1 MPSQQDILQLLSE
14 IRDADGEVS
23 LDVLAARAGW
33 SPFHFHREFRK
44 IVGETPKRY
53 MLRLRLERAAARL
66 ATGTNPVVSIAADA
80 GFSSHEVFTRAFRR
94 QFGITPSAYRREASA
109 GVGAASRARHVALTD
124 ATGPCVGL
132 YHIHVDPPPGEA
144 TPQTDKHAGSASLGQ
159 CLIARPPGG
168 RWRVSMPMLSIERRD
183 LSPAHV
189 LIVRARCAR
198 HELAKTMA
206 ECFGKAFPYAMQSG
220 VPLAGRPFTRYL
232 STGPGLFT
240 IESGCVLGAAAA
252 GAGEIEA
259 ATLPGGAAAVAMH
272 GGSYDTLS
280 ETYAEMERW
289 MEKNGMRPA
298 GAPWE
303 SYITDPAEHPDP
315 SNWRTEISWPLG
327 EL

>member
-1 MPSQQDILQLLSE
+1 MTDGRKKHQVTMRPAGNISREMPSQQDILQLLHE
-14 IRDADGEVS
+14 IRDANSEIS

-33 SPFHFHREFRK
+33 SPFHFHREFRR
-44 IVGETPKRY
+44 IVGETPKQY
-53 MLRLRLERAAARL
+53 ILRLRLERAAARL
-66 ATGTNPVVSIAADA
+66 ATGTDPVVSIAADA
-80 GFSSHEVFTRAFRR
+80 GFASHEVFTRAFRR
-94 QFGITPSAYRREASA
+94 QFGVTPSTYRREAA
-109 GVGAASRARHVALTD
+109 GAAAADRARHVALTD

-132 YHIHVDPPPGEA
+132 YHIHLDSQPRR
-144 TPQTDKHAGSASLGQ
+144 L
-159 CLIARPPGG
+159 
-168 RWRVSMPMLSIERRD
+168 SMPMLSIERRE

-206 ECFGKAFPYAMQSG
+206 QCFGKAFPYAMQSG

-240 IESGCVLGAAAA
+240 IESGCVLATATP

-259 ATLPGGAAAVAMH
+259 ATLPGGPAAVAMH
-272 GGSYDTLS
+272 GGTYDSLS

-315 SNWRTEISWPLG
+315 ANWRTEVCWPLG
-327 EL
+327 ER

>member
-1 MPSQQDILQLLSE
+1 MPSQQDILQLLHE
-14 IRDADGEVS
+14 IRDANTEIS

-66 ATGTNPVVSIAADA
+66 MTGTDPVVSIAADA
-80 GFSSHEVFTRAFRR
+80 GFASHEVFTRAFRR
-94 QFGITPSAYRREASA
+94 QFGVSPSVYRRDAPGGGA
-109 GVGAASRARHVALTD
+109 GARARHVALTD

-132 YHIHVDPPPGEA
+132 YHIHVNLQP
-144 TPQTDKHAGSASLGQ
+144 
-159 CLIARPPGG
+159 R
-168 RWRVSMPMLSIERRD
+168 RVSMPMLSIERRE

-198 HELAKTMA
+198 HELSKTMG
-206 ECFGKAFPYAMQSG
+206 ECFGKAFPFAMQSG

-240 IESGCVLGAAAA
+240 IESGCVLAAATP
-252 GAGEIEA
+252 GAGDIEA
-259 ATLPGGAAAVAMH
+259 ATLPGGPAVVATH
-272 GGSYDTLS
+272 GGSYDTLG

-289 MEKNGMRPA
+289 MEKNGLRPG

-315 SNWRTEISWPLG
+315 ANWRTDIYWPLG
-327 EL
+327 DR

>member
-1 MPSQQDILQLLSE
+1 MPSERDILQLLSAV
-14 IRDADGEVS
+14 RDADGDVS
-23 LDVLAARAGW
+23 LDALAARSGW
-33 SPFHFHREFRK
+33 SPFHFHRTFRNV
-44 IVGETPKRY
+44 VGETPKQY

-66 ATGTNPVVSIAADA
+66 AAGTDPVLSIATES
-80 GFSSHEVFTRAFRR
+80 GFASHEVFTRAFRR
-94 QFGITPSAYRREASA
+94 QFGLTPSAYRREALT
-109 GVGAASRARHVALTD
+109 GVPPATKARHVTLTD
-124 ATGPCVGL
+124 ATAPCVGL
-132 YHIHVDPPPGEA
+132 YHMHVK
-144 TPQTDKHAGSASLGQ
+144 PQP
-159 CLIARPPGG
+159 R
-168 RWRVSMPMLSIERRD
+168 RRSMPMLSIERRE

-198 HELAKTMA
+198 HELSKTMG

-240 IESGCVLGAAAA
+240 IESGCVLAAPTP

-280 ETYAEMERW
+280 ETYAEVERW
-289 MEKNGMRPA
+289 MEKNGMRPG

-315 SNWRTEISWPLG
+315 SNWRTEIYWPLG
-327 EL
+327 ER

>member
-1 MPSQQDILQLLSE
+1 
-14 IRDADGEVS
+14 
-23 LDVLAARAGW
+23 
-33 SPFHFHREFRK
+33 
-44 IVGETPKRY
+44 
-53 MLRLRLERAAARL
+53 
-66 ATGTNPVVSIAADA
+66 
-80 GFSSHEVFTRAFRR
+80 
-94 QFGITPSAYRREASA
+94 
-109 GVGAASRARHVALTD
+109 
-124 ATGPCVGL
+124 
-132 YHIHVDPPPGEA
+132 
-144 TPQTDKHAGSASLGQ
+144 
-159 CLIARPPGG
+159 
-168 RWRVSMPMLSIERRD
+168 MPMLSIERRE

-189 LIVRARCAR
+189 LSVRARCAR

>member
-1 MPSQQDILQLLSE
+1 MLSQQDILQLLSE

-33 SPFHFHREFRK
+33 SPFHFHREFRR
-44 IVGETPKRY
+44 IVGETPKQY

-66 ATGTNPVVSIAADA
+66 ATGADPVVSIAADA
-80 GFSSHEVFTRAFRR
+80 GFASHEVFTRAFRR
-94 QFGITPSAYRREASA
+94 QFDSTPTAYRARALTGTPPA
-109 GVGAASRARHVALTD
+109 MKARHVTLTD
-124 ATGPCVGL
+124 ATAPCVGL
-132 YHIHVDPPPGEA
+132 FHMHVE
-144 TPQTDKHAGSASLGQ
+144 PQPRRL
-159 CLIARPPGG
+159 
-168 RWRVSMPMLSIERRD
+168 SMPMLSIERRE

-327 EL
+327 ER